1 MSMSPRLLRP
11 RQTGFDPRSIA
22 DMVLWLDASDI
33 TKLTRDGTAVT
44 AWASGVGSASV
55 TQGVTNNA
63 PTYESSVAG
72 LNNKPALSFNGTNN
86 ILLNTSTGLF
96 ATGEPAMTL
105 IVAHRPAIAT
115 GSRCLFDIAQSSSYL
130 GTGTIRRFFSVA
142 VYGSPGHPYWAFGGR
157 DATYANSAT
166 SANTAYV
173 HSLVLPSGNSSA
185 TNPTYYR
192 NGTSSARTSA
202 GADGS
207 VTFTPDRFSIG
218 SSSQGVSEFY
228 SGHIAEVLFYSRALS
243 DAERLRIERYLGA
256 KYGITVA

>member
-1 MSMSPRLLRP
+1 MSMSPKLLRP

-22 DMVLWLDASDI
+22 DMVLWLNASDT
-33 TKLTRDGTAVT
+33 TKVTLDGTSVT

-55 TQGVTNNA
+55 TQSVTNNA
-63 PTYESSVAG
+63 PTYESSVSG
-72 LNNKPALSFNGTNN
+72 LNAKPALLFDGSND

-105 IVAHRPAIAT
+105 IVAHRPAVAT
-115 GSRCLFDIAQSSSYL
+115 GNRCLFDVAQGSSYA

-142 VYGSPGHPYWAFGGR
+142 SYGTAGAPYWAFGGR
-157 DATYANSAT
+157 DAVYANSAT

-173 HSLVLPSGNSSA
+173 HSLVLPSGSSSA
-185 TNPTYYR
+185 SNPAYYR
-192 NGTSSARTSA
+192 NGTLSARSSA
-202 GADGS
+202 GADGT

-218 SSSQGVSEFY
+218 SSSQGATEFY

-243 DAERLRIERYLGA
+243 DSERLSIERFLGT